1 MQDDS
6 SDEEPE
12 QLQCKLI
19 LLGDGAVGKT
29 SIALRFTED
38 HFATQYKQTI
48 GLDFFM
54 KRIVLP
60 GDIHIAMQVWDI
72 GGQSIG
78 SKMLGNYIYGA
89 QVVLLCYDITNYQ
102 SFQNLEDWYRLV
114 RRTFGSRALPYVALI
129 GNKSAP
135 APSPFVPPTHDA
147 ALPRHGRAGARL
159 LPKEPRP

>member
-1 MQDDS
+1 MADS
-6 SDEEPE
+6 DSDGDSIVRR
-12 QLQCKLI
+12 QFKVI

-29 SIALRFTED
+29 SLASRFASD
-38 HFATQYKQTI
+38 AFAASYKQTV
-48 GLDFFM
+48 GVDFFL
-54 KRIVLP
+54 KHIELP
-60 GDIHIAMQVWDI
+60 GSTEVALQLWDI

-135 APSPFVPPTHDA
+135 P
-147 ALPRHGRAGARL
+147 
-159 LPKEPRP
+159 PRPRGSRCVFPCR

>member
-12 QLQCKLI
+12 QLQCTLI
-19 LLGDGAVGKT
+19 LLGAGAVGKP

-60 GDIHIAMQVWDI
+60 CDIHIAMQVWDI

-78 SKMLGNYIYGA
+78 GKMIHSYIHGA
-89 QVVLLCYDITNYQ
+89 HAVGAMALHGIMSLA
-102 SFQNLEDWYRLV
+102 SFFLKSNNFK
-114 RRTFGSRALPYVALI
+114 RRVS
-129 GNKSAP
+129 
-135 APSPFVPPTHDA
+135 
-147 ALPRHGRAGARL
+147 
-159 LPKEPRP
+159 

>member
-19 LLGDGAVGKT
+19 LLGEGAVGKT

-89 QVVLLCYDITNYQ
+89 QVVLLCYVAMVTPLRIGFDIQVKIFTATWW
-102 SFQNLEDWYRLV
+102 LEVFVDIYFIADIFINCARPLSPAAP
-114 RRTFGSRALPYVALI
+114 RSPRALRCPA
-129 GNKSAP
+129 AP
-135 APSPFVPPTHDA
+135 RA
-147 ALPRHGRAGARL
+147 ARCSG
-159 LPKEPRP
+159 